1 MAAVQLVRLEAVSK
15 EFGTGTSTVH
25 ALRDVSLSL
34 PAGVLCVVHGR
45 SGSGKTTLLN
55 MIGGLDR
62 PSSGRVEVDGRE
74 VSALDEEELV
84 AYRRDVVGFVFQA
97 FGLLPIL
104 TAAESAAI

>member
-1 MAAVQLVRLEAVSK
+1 MRMAEPLVTLEGVSK
-15 EFGTGTSTVH
+15 EYRTGASTVH

-62 PSSGRVEVDGRE
+62 PTGGRVVVDRRE
-74 VSALDEEELV
+74 VSSLGE
-84 AYRRDVVGFVFQA
+84 
-97 FGLLPIL
+97 
-104 TAAESAAI
+104 